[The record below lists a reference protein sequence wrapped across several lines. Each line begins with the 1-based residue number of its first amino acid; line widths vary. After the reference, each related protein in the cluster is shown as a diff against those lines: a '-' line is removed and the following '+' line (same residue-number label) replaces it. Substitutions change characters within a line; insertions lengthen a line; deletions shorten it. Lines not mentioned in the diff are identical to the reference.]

1 MLHLLLTVLAGTLVT
16 GGGAGVA
23 TTVEQFAALR
33 TTEKNGVAPGQS
45 GYGTA
50 RAGLTEGGSAGI
62 TGPRMTEIQAGVGTH
77 GVRGGEGSAT
87 DLPAAVG
94 HQAFVPVPL
103 GPQHFPAE
111 APVLPGQRLH
121 HRLTARAPPA
131 RLQGRGLGPLL
142 HTADVEYL
150 KRNFV
155 VDISVTNRVI
165 FLPGSSSDSPRWP
178 DVV

>member
-33 TTEKNGVAPGQS
+33 TTEKSAVAPGQS
-45 GYGTA
+45 GYGPA

-62 TGPRMTEIQAGVGTH
+62 TGSRMTEIEAGVGTH
-77 GVRGGEGSAT
+77 GVRGGESSAT

-131 RLQGRGLGPLL
+131 RLQGGGLGPLL
-142 HTADVEYL
+142 DAAQMEYL
-150 KRNFV
+150 KSKTMLS
-155 VDISVTNRVI
+155 ISVRSAERY
-165 FLPGSSSDSPRWP
+165 FLPDNSSDSPR
-178 DVV
+178 